1 MENFI
6 FCAVYG
12 VSSEVS
18 EEINSIEKGVLP
30 KSVQRSFFWLQTRSL
45 SRQD

>member
-1 MENFI
+1 MPLIENFI

-18 EEINSIEKGVLP
+18 EEINSIEKGVL
-30 KSVQRSFFWLQTRSL
+30 QQTRNL